1 MVIMVNKKNL
11 IIAIIILSVLL
22 IGGASYVVF
31 VPDPVESANE
41 YLKALENNN
50 YEKAYSLL
58 AEESKEKITIET
70 MKNRYENFYKKAK
83 IKGKQSENLIVQRD
97 DFFSASANYR
107 MNFNSADFGKK
118 IYEYTMNLKR
128 ESLINWKI
136 KWNYNLIFPDMTE
149 ESKFV
154 REVILPERG
163 VIFDR
168 NKNPLAVKGEVVEV
182 GIQAAKVENQKILI
196 EELTQIMDVD
206 ESEIMNSLQ
215 RYPDNP
221 EWFSPLKTLTWEN
234 YKKLEEKLR
243 PISGVFFR
251 KKESRVYPYK
261 EITAHLTGYISE
273 ISNKE
278 IESSEEINYI
288 SGELTGKSGL
298 EKSYEKKL
306 RGKNGYIL
314 YLQNNNN
321 KKELMRKKAVDG
333 ENLITSIDRDLQK
346 KVWQALDNKTG
357 AVVVS
362 DPKNGEILAMVSSPS
377 YDPNQFVLGMSQSD
391 WEKIQKNEKSPML
404 NRAIQGLYPPGSI
417 FKIITAASALDSGL
431 VEMDTEFNDKGELKI
446 EGNIVRNYQNEVFG
460 KHTFKEALT
469 YSINTAFAKIAL
481 ELSKERLIEYIN
493 KFGFEKNINLGLE
506 VKNSSIGEINS
517 KVDLAWTGLG
527 QAKVL
532 TNPIQM
538 NRIIAIVANQGKNV
552 FPSLIKN
559 NLENEDLRQII
570 AKENINK
577 LEEMLINVVDK
588 GTGKNAD
595 LESIEIAGKTGTAEI
610 GIDDEKPHAWFVGY
624 APVNNPELAVAVFL
638 ENGGVGGKD
647 AAPIFKKIIS
657 DLANE
662 GE

>member
-404 NRAIQGLYPPGSI
+404 NRAIQGLYPPGST

>member
-1 MVIMVNKKNL
+1 MVNKKNL

-404 NRAIQGLYPPGSI
+404 NRAIQGLYPPGST

>member
-1 MVIMVNKKNL
+1 MVNKKNL
-11 IIAIIILSVLL
+11 IIAIVILSVLL

-404 NRAIQGLYPPGSI
+404 NRAIQGLYPPGST

>member
-1 MVIMVNKKNL
+1 MFNKKNL

-404 NRAIQGLYPPGSI
+404 NRAIQGLYPPGST

-577 LEEMLINVVDK
+577 LEKMLINVVDK

>member
-1 MVIMVNKKNL
+1 MVNKKNL

-404 NRAIQGLYPPGSI
+404 NRAIQGLYPPGST

-570 AKENINK
+570 AKENISK

>member
-1 MVIMVNKKNL
+1 MFNKKNL
-11 IIAIIILSVLL
+11 IIAIVILSLLL
-22 IGGASYVVF
+22 IGGASYVFF

-50 YEKAYSLL
+50 YKKAYSLL
-58 AEESKEKITIET
+58 TEESKEKITIET

-404 NRAIQGLYPPGSI
+404 NRAIQGLYPPGST

>member
-1 MVIMVNKKNL
+1 MVNKKNL

-314 YLQNNNN
+314 YLQNNN

-404 NRAIQGLYPPGSI
+404 NRAIQGLYPPGST